1 MGVVQSQRMGT
12 AMSTWPGMRAK
23 WVIRKVRKGG
33 ECGLPG
39 PATQE
44 SSLRRKP
51 WPGLNP
57 PGVVFGPQRLHH
69 MSFAEAFDR
78 FSRLHAR
85 GVEVERVVLDTMP
98 PIRRSE
104 PGNPYADAQGYVYYP
119 DINPVQELADLMS
132 AARAYQLNV
141 AAIQTTK
148 SMIQESF
155 QILLS

>member
-1 MGVVQSQRMGT
+1 MNFFGVLDLSSSALEAERLRAEVVATNLANAETTHTSQ
-12 AMSTWPGMRAK
+12 
-23 WVIRKVRKGG
+23 GG
-33 ECGLPG
+33 PYTRQL
-39 PATQE
+39 
-44 SSLRRKP
+44 
-51 WPGLNP
+51 
-57 PGVVFGPQRLHH
+57 VVFGPQRLSHV
-69 MSFAEAFDR
+69 SFAEAFDR

-85 GVEVERVVLDTMP
+85 GIEVERVVLDTMP

-155 QILLS
+155 QILLT